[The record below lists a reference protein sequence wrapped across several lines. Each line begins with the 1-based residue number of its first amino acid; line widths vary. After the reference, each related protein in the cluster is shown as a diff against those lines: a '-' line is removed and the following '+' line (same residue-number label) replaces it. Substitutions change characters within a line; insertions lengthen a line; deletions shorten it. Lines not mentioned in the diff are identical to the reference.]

1 MTIIGFVVIVI
12 LTIILFP
19 LAKGSKYKEIERYQA
34 MRRTMSKLR
43 EEFHNYGL

>member
-1 MTIIGFVVIVI
+1 MAMIGFLVIVV

-19 LAKGSKYKEIERYQA
+19 LVKGSKYKEIERHQA